1 MIFVIVLVFNGV
13 FVYFG
18 FINMD
23 NFFISVIF
31 VGVIK
36 CELYGF
42 DDLIVSDL
50 KLVKIVFEFLIV
62 LGIFMVLGLGVLF

>member
-1 MIFVIVLVFNGV
+1 
-13 FVYFG
+13 
-18 FINMD
+18 MD